1 VFEIFGG
8 FEKSAY
14 FGLAQ
19 HYGQFI
25 LALYLRKLD
34 MPIFNSQDLINGT
47 KTENGVL
54 KKTFGW
60 ALVQV
65 LAMKKIIIDQLG
77 RKCLRALFVMQGQMC
92 QAPRVVFQGTLGL
105 AIDRETLQ

>member
-1 VFEIFGG
+1 MFEIFGR
-8 FEKSAY
+8 FEQSPY

-19 HYGQFI
+19 HYGQFV

-34 MPIFNSQDLINGT
+34 MPIFYSQDFINGT

-54 KKTFGW
+54 KKTFGRG
-60 ALVQV
+60 LVQV

-77 RKCLRALFVMQGQMC
+77 RKCLRALLVMEGQMC
-92 QAPRVVFQGTLGL
+92 QAPSIVVQGTSGL
-105 AIDRETLQ
+105 AVDRETLP